1 MPYKANEPRR
11 HKIPRAR
18 YKVRNWPEYD
28 RALQQRRS
36 LTLWVTPEA
45 LAAWHPP
52 RTGQRG
58 RPRSYSDGAI
68 ETGHL
73 LRLAFGRPWR
83 QTEGL
88 LRSLTTLLGVDLG
101 VPDHTTFSRRSP
113 GLALATALAQ
123 AQASGPVHVVID
135 ATGLK
140 VYGAGEWL
148 AEKHGARGQR
158 TWRKLHLAVDPST
171 GEILASELTSHEEG
185 DASQVGPL
193 LDQIP
198 GPLGSV
204 TADGAYDGEPVYRA
218 VAERQPNPPVAVIIP
233 PRSTAVPSPAA
244 GSTPTQRDQHI
255 QTIQDKGRLG
265 WQKAVGYGR
274 RSLGETAMFRYKA
287 VIGRRLRA
295 RTLPAQKTEARVGC
309 AVLNRMTHLGMP
321 VSQRVT

>member
-18 YKVRNWPEYD
+18 YKVRNWPAYD
-28 RALQQRRS
+28 RALQQRGS
-36 LTLWVTPEA
+36 LTVWVTPEA

-58 RPRSYSDGAI
+58 RPRSYSDVAI

-88 LRSLTTLLGVDLG
+88 LHSLTTLLGVSVG

-113 GLALATALAQ
+113 GLALATALAR

-148 AEKHGARGQR
+148 VEKHGARGKR

-171 GEILASELTSHEEG
+171 GEILASELTSNEEG

-218 VAERQPNPPVAVIIP
+218 VAERQPDPPVAVIIP
-233 PRSTAVPSPAA
+233 PRATATLSAAA
-244 GSTPTQRDQHI
+244 GTTPSQRDAHI
-255 QTIQDKGRLG
+255 QMIRDKGRLG

-274 RSLGETAMFRYKA
+274 RSLAETAISRYKT
-287 VIGRRLRA
+287 VIGRGLRA

-309 AVLNRMTHLGMP
+309 SVLNRMTRLGMP
-321 VSQRVT
+321 VSQRIA

>member
-18 YKVRNWPEYD
+18 DKVRNWPAYD
-28 RALQQRRS
+28 RALQQRGS
-36 LTLWVTPEA
+36 LTVWVTPEA

-58 RPRSYSDGAI
+58 RPRDYSDVAI

-88 LRSLTTLLGVDLG
+88 LHSLTTLLGVSVG

-113 GLALATALAQ
+113 GLVLATALAQ

-148 AEKHGARGQR
+148 VETHGARGKR

-185 DASQVGPL
+185 LWTSYRLSSARRMAEAVVGPSVKCIGPPRRAAQCARPCHGAEHRLAPVTLCGL
-193 LDQIP
+193 LDSP
-198 GPLGSV
+198 D
-204 TADGAYDGEPVYRA
+204 A
-218 VAERQPNPPVAVIIP
+218 
-233 PRSTAVPSPAA
+233 PRSAE
-244 GSTPTQRDQHI
+244 
-255 QTIQDKGRLG
+255 GRS
-265 WQKAVGYGR
+265 GR
-274 RSLGETAMFRYKA
+274 MDDPLS
-287 VIGRRLRA
+287 
-295 RTLPAQKTEARVGC
+295 
-309 AVLNRMTHLGMP
+309 H
-321 VSQRVT
+321 

>member
-1 MPYKANEPRR
+1 MPYKANEARR
-11 HKIPRAR
+11 HKFPRAR

-28 RALQQRRS
+28 RALQQRGS
-36 LTLWVTPEA
+36 LTVWVTPEA

-58 RPRSYSDGAI
+58 RPRSYSDVAI

-88 LRSLTTLLGVDLG
+88 LHSLTTLLGVSVG

-113 GLALATALAQ
+113 GLALATALAR

-140 VYGAGEWL
+140 VYGAGEWRV
-148 AEKHGARGQR
+148 EKHGARGKR
-158 TWRKLHLAVDPST
+158 TWRKLHLAIDPGP

-198 GPLGSV
+198 GPLAG
-204 TADGAYDGEPVYRA
+204 
-218 VAERQPNPPVAVIIP
+218 PVAN
-233 PRSTAVPSPAA
+233 SGA
-244 GSTPTQRDQHI
+244 
-255 QTIQDKGRLG
+255 
-265 WQKAVGYGR
+265 GR
-274 RSLGETAMFRYKA
+274 RM
-287 VIGRRLRA
+287 
-295 RTLPAQKTEARVGC
+295 GC
-309 AVLNRMTHLGMP
+309 ARPQFHTLLTSGRPKQSASSRFCSRTVHAPAKPKPLRSHSMASKP
-321 VSQRVT
+321 

>member
-1 MPYKANEPRR
+1 MRYKANEPRR

-18 YKVRNWPEYD
+18 YKVCNWPEYD
-28 RALQQRRS
+28 RALQQRGS

-58 RPRSYSDGAI
+58 RPRSYSDVAI

-88 LRSLTTLLGVDLG
+88 LRSLTTLLGLSIG
-101 VPDHTTFSRRSP
+101 APDHTTFSRRSP
-113 GLALATALAQ
+113 GLTLATALAR

-140 VYGAGEWL
+140 VYGAGEWRV
-148 AEKHGARGQR
+148 EQHGRRGKR

-185 DASQVGPL
+185 DASQVRPC
-193 LDQIP
+193 
-198 GPLGSV
+198 SS
-204 TADGAYDGEPVYRA
+204 R
-218 VAERQPNPPVAVIIP
+218 
-233 PRSTAVPSPAA
+233 SPAP
-244 GSTPTQRDQHI
+244 S
-255 QTIQDKGRLG
+255 GR
-265 WQKAVGYGR
+265 
-274 RSLGETAMFRYKA
+274 
-287 VIGRRLRA
+287 
-295 RTLPAQKTEARVGC
+295 
-309 AVLNRMTHLGMP
+309 
-321 VSQRVT
+321 